1 MIQGIVREMVN
12 KELKLNK
19 SEWNGWLWEPVGEG
33 NAQKENNF
41 FTYYLIKKKNK
52 KKIKIKWNILKM
64 WSF

>member
-41 FTYYLIKKKNK
+41 FVYYLIKKKNK
-52 KKIKIKWNILKM
+52 KKLK
-64 WSF
+64 